1 MPPFLHI
8 ANIVIRQTSISGMFT
23 SNEAESGKRCAFA
36 LRQLALCSC
45 IGAVLYLFT
54 NFRSQIHSESVARR
68 GSSKDLF
75 AKYIS
80 CASVFVH
87 VSVSVF

>member
-1 MPPFLHI
+1 MGCSQVMRLKVVKDVPLH
-8 ANIVIRQTSISGMFT
+8 F
-23 SNEAESGKRCAFA
+23 

>member
-1 MPPFLHI
+1 MVRYVPLH
-8 ANIVIRQTSISGMFT
+8 F
-23 SNEAESGKRCAFA
+23 

-45 IGAVLYLFT
+45 IDAVLHLFT
-54 NFRSQIHSESVARR
+54 NFRSQIHSESVARS
-68 GSSKDLF
+68 GPSKGLF
-75 AKYIS
+75 AKCIS